1 MFNWMEKTI
10 PPMNFQ
16 DHQMLVWHL
25 KINAQILFVHVSEAT
40 QPGTNLFQHIPS
52 HFDKINDIRLVIKS
66 TLSVVCCCL
75 DYTFSLYLT
84 NAF

>member
-1 MFNWMEKTI
+1 MT
-10 PPMNFQ
+10 FQ

-52 HFDKINDIRLVIKS
+52 HFDKIKLVRARVLFCRSLFPDFIVYRLIIV
-66 TLSVVCCCL
+66 
-75 DYTFSLYLT
+75 LYVLL
-84 NAF
+84 